1 MVLFIFYSYYH
12 ITYIFWVAQ
21 LKISIAFYHEYHFFD
36 IWVVANGVGL
46 LQLNFKYIPFLSV
59 FILLKDLVYEF
70 IYKIMLFK
78 QFLEYSFMNEE
89 ANWYELI
96 KPSQPLTN
104 SKLGIIYIFYLL
116 MLEKYEDHRLSSIHV

>member
-1 MVLFIFYSYYH
+1 
-12 ITYIFWVAQ
+12 
-21 LKISIAFYHEYHFFD
+21 
-36 IWVVANGVGL
+36 
-46 LQLNFKYIPFLSV
+46 
-59 FILLKDLVYEF
+59 
-70 IYKIMLFK
+70 MLFK

-89 ANWYELI
+89 ANLYELI